1 MVAAPNIDT
10 AAGRTETSDHAADR
24 ASLSALTCRGQRAFR
39 RSGSDI
45 EQVDRVTM
53 ERRSIAKSQLK
64 RQDIPEN
71 PRRGCPRCVPRPA
84 DSGTAR
90 KPGVCGLSLIHISEP
105 TRLGMS
111 S

>member
-45 EQVDRVTM
+45 EQVDRV
-53 ERRSIAKSQLK
+53 
-64 RQDIPEN
+64 
-71 PRRGCPRCVPRPA
+71 
-84 DSGTAR
+84 
-90 KPGVCGLSLIHISEP
+90 
-105 TRLGMS
+105 
-111 S
+111 